1 MRGKYYS
8 SRGQWNVDK
17 WEVKSTL
24 VGVKG
29 MVKIRGKYYSS
40 RGHGNGDKGE
50 VNITLV
56 GVRGMVINER

>member
-1 MRGKYYS
+1 
-8 SRGQWNVDK
+8 
-17 WEVKSTL
+17 
-24 VGVKG
+24 